1 MRLWPDLEGNCRCD
15 KPSTSPF
22 KQVAPMFVASSVHAH
37 WTGSATET
45 QFVVLHSFVEL
56 YSILYKFVWKFYAKN
71 IALLYIDMNRV
82 VYWKKCSYFVNLYQF
97 V

>member
-1 MRLWPDLEGNCRCD
+1 MICFYETVTRLEGNCRCD

-82 VYWKKCSYFVNLYQF
+82 VYWKM
-97 V
+97 